1 MLWLLVECR
10 GFASSAAGIFSVA
23 SFLLQVDQQH
33 VNHLQRDGCVSF
45 VLLLGLPTIISRR
58 YGCQ

>member
-1 MLWLLVECR
+1 MLWLLVVCR

-33 VNHLQRDGCVSF
+33 VDHCGEMGVFHLFFCLV
-45 VLLLGLPTIISRR
+45 
-58 YGCQ
+58 CQQ